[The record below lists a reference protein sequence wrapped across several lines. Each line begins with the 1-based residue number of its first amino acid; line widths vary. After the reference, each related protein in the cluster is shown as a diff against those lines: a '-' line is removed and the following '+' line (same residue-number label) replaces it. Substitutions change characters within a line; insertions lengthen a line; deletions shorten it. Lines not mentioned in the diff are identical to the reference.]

1 MTDLCSVVDD
11 RAAEL
16 ALDIVDEPE
25 RTELLAHAESCERC
39 RRTLDDLADTAD
51 RILLAA
57 PEVEPP
63 VGFESRATAVARDVT
78 ARTGVPAPAK
88 PVRRSAV
95 VVAIAAALVAI
106 IGGVAIGGIGE
117 PSTPAATNAPALG
130 GSGELASA
138 AGDHVGEAAI
148 VVGSEPILVM
158 SLDDAKV
165 GERYECHLV
174 FRDGTTIEVG
184 TWAPRGPNHT
194 WSIPID
200 RAALDAVQLVVA
212 DADGSS
218 VATADL
224 T

>member
-51 RILLAA
+51 QVLLAA

-63 VGFESRATAVARDVT
+63 VGFESRATAGAHAVT
-78 ARTGVPAPAK
+78 AMSRGPAPAR

-106 IGGVAIGGIGE
+106 IGGVAIGGRGDSS
-117 PSTPAATNAPALG
+117 STAAAHAAALG

-138 AGDHVGEAAI
+138 SGDRVGEAAI

-174 FRDGTTIEVG
+174 FRDGTSTKVG

-200 RAALDAVQLVVA
+200 RAGLDAVQLVVA